1 MLIRVVDRDFCLTPT
16 HGFGVPHL
24 YACDLM
30 VHKPLSTHVASIIL
44 TTPVSASK
52 MPQDNS
58 HSLAHRGTTSSSTET
73 PALASRG
80 EKHGATGSL
89 YPVLAIEDIY
99 LAAGAALQDRL
110 VDFGSVT
117 FDFCLMPAT
126 ICGTKGQSQ
135 DDHIVET
142 A

>member
-1 MLIRVVDRDFCLTPT
+1 
-16 HGFGVPHL
+16 
-24 YACDLM
+24 

-110 VDFGSVT
+110 VDLTFVSCPLRSVGQRVN
-117 FDFCLMPAT
+117 LRT
-126 ICGTKGQSQ
+126 ITLLRQPSAL
-135 DDHIVET
+135 DT
-142 A
+142 ALNAEAPES